1 MTVWL
6 VTPDKDD
13 SRRGRLKGPMF
24 DAPCALGKHGV
35 IAQDR
40 GFEGD
45 GKTPAGT
52 YPIRKVFYRP
62 DREEPPVTD
71 LAVEALTPT
80 HGWCDDV
87 ESPHY
92 NRLVRLPFGGSHEKM
107 WREDALYDLV
117 VVLGHNDDPPV
128 KGLGSAIFLHV
139 AKDGFKPTL
148 GCVAIEKDA
157 LRRFL
162 RQVKPDDR
170 IKVELG

>member
-1 MTVWL
+1 MTVWT

-13 SRRGRLKGPMF
+13 SRRGRLTGPMF

-35 IAQDR
+35 IVMDR
-40 GFEGD
+40 GREGD

-52 YPIRKVFYRP
+52 YPLRKVFYRP

-71 LAVEALTPT
+71 LPTEALTPT

-87 ESPHY
+87 DSPHY
-92 NRLVRLPFGGSHEKM
+92 NQLVRLPFGPSHEKM

-148 GCVAIEKDA
+148 GCVAVEKSA

-162 RQVKPDDR
+162 RQISVQDS
-170 IKVELG
+170 IKITMG